1 MRIYH
6 NNKCIANN
14 AIQAGTPLKRAMGLM
29 FKRKPIPL
37 IFNLPET
44 TIQDVHM
51 LFVFFNIDVLF
62 LDSDNIVTKKPTLKS
77 WAGRMKG
84 SAKTIIELPEGTIKE
99 HQIEVGDVINIVNP
113 K

>member
-1 MRIYH
+1 
-6 NNKCIANN
+6 
-14 AIQAGTPLKRAMGLM
+14 M
-29 FKRKPIPL
+29 FKSKPIPL

-44 TIQDVHM
+44 RTIDVHM

-62 LDSDNIVTKKPTLKS
+62 LDSNNTSTKINTLKS
-77 WAGRMKG
+77 WTGRMKG